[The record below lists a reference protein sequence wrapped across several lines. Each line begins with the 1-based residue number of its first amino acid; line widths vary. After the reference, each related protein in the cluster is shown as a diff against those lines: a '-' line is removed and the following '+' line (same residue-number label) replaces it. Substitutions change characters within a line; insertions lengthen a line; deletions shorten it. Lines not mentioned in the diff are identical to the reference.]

1 MPPDVAELCH
11 LVAPAVVAVPAHRN
25 AIRVGKVVHFR
36 DRRESREVDQRL
48 AAGVMEGVVETGAT
62 RLPTIINAE
71 VRVSQ
76 LEQRRAAVPSL
87 DQRRDLLVDA
97 LLAHVLEHAVPASP
111 AHGRRQRK
119 PIVVGCDTS
128 DSKSTQQVRAHR
140 KCKEKDTVD
149 NNGRMQS
156 LLVL

>member
-1 MPPDVAELCH
+1 MTRAPDVAELCH

-25 AIRVGKVVHFR
+25 AFLVGKVVHFR

-111 AHGRRQRK
+111 AQGRRQRK
-119 PIVVGCDTS
+119 PIVVCCCAYENKGA
-128 DSKSTQQVRAHR
+128 QQEGTH
-140 KCKEKDTVD
+140 
-149 NNGRMQS
+149 
-156 LLVL
+156 